1 VFIGF
6 GFFLLGSWFMVQRF
20 SASYCLWCYYFVE
33 QRTEGDGGA
42 LGHNAIASQSKLVP
56 AGIAGRA
63 QLGISQP
70 IGSPIKTSQNLGFSL
85 AFIK

>member
-1 VFIGF
+1 MLF
-6 GFFLLGSWFMVQRF
+6 GFFYLVHGSGFN
-20 SASYCLWCYYFVE
+20 ASVRHNVWCYYFVE

-56 AGIAGRA
+56 AGVTGRA

-70 IGSPIKTSQNLGFSL
+70 IGSPMRVSVHLGFNF
-85 AFIK
+85 AFSR

>member
-1 VFIGF
+1 LVPFYVVH
-6 GFFLLGSWFMVQRF
+6 GSWFN
-20 SASYCLWCYYFVE
+20 ASVRHSVWCYYFVE

-56 AGIAGRA
+56 AGVTGRA

-85 AFIK
+85 AFTR